1 MACVGLVVDDQEAVM
16 QLLGALLASYKT
28 FVTIVGNMPTLT
40 LPILMAKLQEII
52 MNKKKTRIHSIYCIL
67 LSKTNQQQI
76 R

>member
-52 MNKKKTRIHSIYCIL
+52 MNKKKQGSTQSIAFF
-67 LSKTNQQQI
+67 SQRQTNNK
-76 R
+76 